1 MDIEE
6 QNDDRPPETDYCEE
20 RTKLRE
26 QVRNADDESER
37 REAILRL
44 AEINREIHA
53 ETYAKLARE

>member
-1 MDIEE
+1 MAQPTESIYRD
-6 QNDDRPPETDYCEE
+6 E
-20 RTKLRE
+20 RVRLRE
-26 QVRNADDESER
+26 QVRNAESETER